1 MTPDQKKKK
10 AAEIWKVLSA
20 IDCSEH
26 VEKRNG
32 LSYLSWSWAWR
43 VLMEHYPDAE
53 YTFERFDGTDVMRYA
68 DGTCAVFCTLTI
80 DGLTR
85 EMSLPVFDHRHRS
98 IKEPDSA
105 AINKNRM
112 RCLVKCIGLFGLGL
126 YLYSGEDLPSTPA
139 LEQPP
144 AKPKPQ
150 PAAKAKSD
158 RPRTAAQ
165 PTPQAKAKDRQIRDR
180 LAGIT
185 TLDDLYAQ
193 NDLRI
198 EIKSMS
204 PGTLR
209 SELIDA
215 WRSKEESLGGS
226 ISQRPDFGV
235 RDGASVGRVADV
247 MATQ

>member
-32 LSYLSWSWAWR
+32 MSYLSWSWAWR

-139 LEQPP
+139 VEQPP

-150 PAAKAKSD
+150 RAQKAQPT
-158 RPRTAAQ
+158 RPRTAAL
-165 PTPQAKAKDRQIRDR
+165 PTPEAKAQHAQLLDR
-180 LAGIT
+180 LNGIT
-185 TLDDLYAQ
+185 TLEDLYAQ

-198 EIKSMS
+198 AIKALP
-204 PGTLR
+204 PGTMR
-209 SELIDA
+209 GEMIDA
-215 WRSKEESLGGS
+215 WRIREEALGGDLS
-226 ISQRPDFGV
+226 LRPDFKA

-247 MATQ
+247 MATR

>member
-10 AAEIWKVLSA
+10 AAEIWKTLSA

-43 VLMEHYPDAE
+43 VLMQHYPDAE
-53 YTFERFDGTDVMRYA
+53 YSFERFDGTDVMRYA

-98 IKEPDSA
+98 IKDPDSA

-139 LEQPP
+139 VEHPP
-144 AKPKPQ
+144 AKPKPRPA
-150 PAAKAKSD
+150 PAALPVPTNGLAQRIAAKSSL
-158 RPRTAAQ
+158 Q
-165 PTPQAKAKDRQIRDR
+165 
-180 LAGIT
+180 
-185 TLDDLYAQ
+185 DLYADDSLRHAVA
-193 NDLRI
+193 DLPSGK
-198 EIKSMS
+198 E
-204 PGTLR
+204 R
-209 SELIDA
+209 SGLVAA
-215 WRSKEESLGGS
+215 WRDREEALGGHP
-226 ISQRPDFGV
+226 QRTRPDFDA
-235 RDGASVGRVADV
+235 RDQAAVSTVADV
-247 MATQ
+247 VNQ